1 MPHRECAFEMV
12 GDVPVVTAPVD
23 IDITTA
29 AQLRALL
36 GEPAARGNATIVV
49 DLSGTRFCDSAGLT
63 ILVRAH
69 KRAQAL
75 GGGLRLVLP
84 DHCAVARIF
93 TITGLDGVIPHFAS
107 LTEAL
112 PQAPPA
118 TASRPRLRHFP
129 AMRGRAE
136 GGRAERSPGPGL

>member
-1 MPHRECAFEMV
+1 MV
-12 GDVPVVTAPVD
+12 GDVPVVTAPAD

-29 AQLRALL
+29 AQLRAML
-36 GEPAARGNATIVV
+36 GEPAACGNATIVV

-63 ILVRAH
+63 VLVRAH
-69 KRAQAL
+69 KQAQAL

-107 LTEAL
+107 LPEAL

-118 TASRPRLRHFP
+118 TAPRARLRHVP
-129 AMRGRAE
+129 VMRGGAE
-136 GGRAERSPGPGL
+136 RGRAERSPGPGV